1 MKFDRFKELHEK
13 YDLVHPQTK
22 EQDTEEFENYLDAFY
37 ENKLFSNWV
46 LERKL
51 EDAGFDYSYFCCL
64 TMANHVFNSFDED
77 GEIKN
82 SDADVI
88 INKWKDGTYGIPI
101 HDGGASVIKI
111 NYCPWCGLNLK
122 DDE

>member
-13 YDLVHPQTK
+13 YDLVHPQNK

-46 LERKL
+46 LE
-51 EDAGFDYSYFCCL
+51 
-64 TMANHVFNSFDED
+64 
-77 GEIKN
+77 IKN

-88 INKWKDGTYGIPI
+88 MNKWRDGSYGIPI